1 LGGQCSPAGLGDREG
16 GKDFAGNGA
25 IPVCRKEW
33 QIQQLGKP
41 QYWELAE
48 NKRENPLQ
56 VIDSQR
62 VSGGLVGIDQEVVTL
77 RGPLRHNSG
86 PGTTYVGRSD
96 LQLDQANS
104 PFVQNVV
111 GYRHARFRVPEV
123 LERPL

>member
-1 LGGQCSPAGLGDREG
+1 VVAILLRCVLWGAPINILKAYIEQQIRE
-16 GKDFAGNGA
+16 
-25 IPVCRKEW
+25 V
-33 QIQQLGKP
+33 GKP
-41 QYWELAE
+41 PHLEAAE

-56 VIDSQR
+56 VVDSQR
-62 VSGGLVGIDQEVVTL
+62 VSGGPFGIDQEVVTL

-86 PGTTYVGRSD
+86 PGTTYAGRSD

-111 GYRHARFRVPEV
+111 GYRLARFRVPEV